1 MRWRD
6 IEEIIINQ
14 ISDSSQDKKHIVSFL
29 KPVRRR
35 APPWDDARHSTQPHD
50 VPFPPR
56 TSATMNL
63 LPTCGSQFY
72 WGALDVQPTSL
83 FSSSLPSIHHSTRDQ
98 VLQHLSSHNV
108 TKSFSCLPVSS
119 STPRSPSR
127 RLPRS
132 SVWKS
137 IRPSSVSSTA
147 TFPFPPAASPKP
159 LTKSNFQHYITMLT
173 KCVLLWV
180 FPCVYGELFV
190 C

>member
-1 MRWRD
+1 MGWCQTF
-6 IEEIIINQ
+6 NAT
-14 ISDSSQDKKHIVSFL
+14 
-29 KPVRRR
+29 PRR
-35 APPWDDARHSTQPHD
+35 AISSKDVCNHEPPTHLWLAVLQRRFGRATHKPFFLFLALHPPFHS
-50 VPFPPR
+50 
-56 TSATMNL
+56 
-63 LPTCGSQFY
+63 
-72 WGALDVQPTSL
+72 
-83 FSSSLPSIHHSTRDQ
+83 DQ

-137 IRPSSVSSTA
+137 IRPSSVSTTA